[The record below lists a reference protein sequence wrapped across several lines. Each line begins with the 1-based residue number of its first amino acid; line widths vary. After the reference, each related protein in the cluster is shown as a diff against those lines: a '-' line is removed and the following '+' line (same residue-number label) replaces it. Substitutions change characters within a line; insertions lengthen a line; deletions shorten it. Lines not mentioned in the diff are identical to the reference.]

1 MAREAFAEY
10 LEYLKDI
17 LQQYEG
23 WSEQERKNLEK
34 DIGVIEKKMQDPN
47 LYLGVIG
54 SFSSG
59 KSTFINAVMGEKI
72 LPAYSIPCTAVINE
86 VVYGEDKQAVLYFKE
101 ELPMN
106 MDTRSLPPR
115 ALQQM
120 KKYQGMKEI
129 PPMEIQVGELEEY
142 VAIPYG
148 KGDPKAALRETPYSK
163 VVVKYPIKLC
173 QDGVELIDSPG
184 LNENGI
190 RTEVTRGYLQQAD
203 AILFVMKCDEL
214 GSASEMDF
222 IKNEIRTQGYK
233 DIFFVCNAIDKVP
246 EEECSRLKKYAV
258 SKVAPLTSLG
268 EKGVFFVDS
277 YHALNAKENH
287 EWDKL
292 GKTGMPELEAS
303 LSEYLRNN
311 RGKTK
316 LMQAIVPSR
325 QFIESL
331 RTEQVES
338 YKLALDGAVAAQK
351 QKLKDAQ
358 PSLDMAIQ
366 RKKIVEGQIQNAEM
380 DLKDRVARMMRTQ
393 YEGLI
398 DKIPEYVKNMDLQ
411 NKMTINP
418 FAQKERKEALE
429 QEVLDSL
436 NQFIRSEMNQW
447 SQSTLSPFMDGFMQ
461 NLAKDIGTQVEEFYE
476 RLDSFRYDATGVKK
490 PRNISAWER
499 LAATAVGTV
508 TMGPAYGLIGTTMGL
523 GSVLKR
529 SALTWGAFIALAA
542 TPITASTL
550 GIVMIATAVGGG
562 LVQVATGGKALEDK
576 YKNVLGKNIAKQMCA
591 TEEDTIK
598 AYTDGLTKKVAEHLA
613 AIPEAMQNE
622 VEREQSKVN
631 ALMDATNESEQER
644 RKKIEKLDE
653 IKENLSQIEERLS
666 KLEQQIQ

>member
-1 MAREAFAEY
+1 M
-10 LEYLKDI
+10 
-17 LQQYEG
+17 
-23 WSEQERKNLEK
+23 
-34 DIGVIEKKMQDPN
+34 
-47 LYLGVIG
+47 
-54 SFSSG
+54 
-59 KSTFINAVMGEKI
+59 
-72 LPAYSIPCTAVINE
+72 
-86 VVYGEDKQAVLYFKE
+86 
-101 ELPMN
+101 
-106 MDTRSLPPR
+106 
-115 ALQQM
+115 
-120 KKYQGMKEI
+120 
-129 PPMEIQVGELEEY
+129 
-142 VAIPYG
+142 
-148 KGDPKAALRETPYSK
+148 
-163 VVVKYPIKLC
+163 
-173 QDGVELIDSPG
+173 
-184 LNENGI
+184 
-190 RTEVTRGYLQQAD
+190 TRGYLQQAD
-203 AILFVMKCDEL
+203 AILFVMKCDDL

-222 IKNEIRTQGYK
+222 IENEIRTQGYK

-246 EEECSRLKKYAV
+246 EEERSRLKKYAA

-380 DLKDRVARMMRTQ
+380 ELKGRVARMMRTQ

-398 DKIPEYVKNMDLQ
+398 DKIPQYVKNMDLQ

-436 NQFIRSEMNQW
+436 DQFIRSEMNQW

-461 NLAKDIGTQVEEFYE
+461 DLAKDIGTQVEEFYE